1 MTSGFP
7 PFPRSFTLRLTAVVA
22 LVAAGVAGTAFGQA
36 IQMTPEFQRS
46 RELLAQNDFEGAMNA
61 LQPLLQQPALA
72 AAAQIEMGG
81 IRQRQA
87 ENEMSKALSHFSE
100 AAQYLSQGAQAGGLS
115 EAEQPKVLYDL
126 ARIYEER
133 LNDYPKAVEAYLQ
146 VVQGFPNFLSID
158 KATYRLASCYEKM
171 NRQEEAA
178 AWYRDL
184 VAKYPYS
191 SYFQAAQN
199 RMKALSPGTA
209 GAKAAIEIQEGLVDS
224 ARSDLQGARAQLDLA
239 AMYARNGNTRQ
250 AIEEYRKVIAEA
262 PSNELVAEAYRKMI
276 TLLDE
281 KEKDYKAAAEAI
293 EEMLARFPDAPGND
307 QNLLRLGKIYEK
319 DLETYRTRVIDG
331 QVRYRKDV
339 DNTLKAIEYYDRL
352 TERYPDAD
360 VSADAYVRKGDLYL
374 ETLKDPDEA
383 RKQYQEFLQ
392 RFPDHPQSESVR
404 EKLKAIEREY

>member
-1 MTSGFP
+1 MPSRFLPSARHSFP
-7 PFPRSFTLRLTAVVA
+7 LAGVVLGLVVA
-22 LVAAGVAGTAFGQA
+22 CVAGAAFGQA
-36 IQMTPEFQRS
+36 IQMTAEFQQS
-46 RELLAQNDFEGAMNA
+46 RQLLAQSDFEGAINA

-100 AAQYLSQGAQAGGLS
+100 AAHYLSQGAQAGGLS

-126 ARIYEER
+126 GRIFEER
-133 LNDYPKAVEAYLQ
+133 LSDYPKAAEAYLQ

-158 KATYRLASCYEKM
+158 KATYRLAACYEKM
-171 NRQEEAA
+171 NRTEEAA
-178 AWYRDL
+178 GWYRDL

-191 SYFQAAQN
+191 SYFQAAQS
-199 RMKALSPGTA
+199 RMKSLAPGTA
-209 GAKAAIEIQEGLVDS
+209 GAKAAIEVQEGIVDS

-239 AMYARNGNTRQ
+239 AMYARNGNSKQ

-276 TLLDE
+276 SLLDE
-281 KEKDYKAAAEAI
+281 KEKDYKGAAEAI

-307 QNLLRLGKIYEK
+307 KNLMRLGKIYEK

-339 DNTLKAIEYYDRL
+339 DNTLKAIEYYDHL

-360 VSADAYVRKGDLYL
+360 TSADAFVRKGDLYL
-374 ETLKDPDEA
+374 ETMKDPDEA
-383 RKQYQEFLQ
+383 KKQYQEFLR
-392 RFPDHPQSESVR
+392 RFPDHPQSDSVR
-404 EKLKAIEREY
+404 EKLKAIERDY